1 MGIDRT
7 HAPKRG
13 GRTAAILT
21 AALWT
26 AAACGQDSGRL
37 SAAERQGVGD
47 TLFLANL
54 TVEDLHY
61 ERKVFQVPYRT
72 PLIDLCLDRPLD
84 AADALMDLHAEANT
98 GPTSRL
104 LAVALQK
111 GLGDKWPS
119 ALPTITMP
127 APAPPAELP
136 GPLQVPIVNLV
147 MAVVDAQNQ
156 LRIATKNL
164 GEAER
169 RRLVESLPSW
179 ATEEPSIK
187 FDFTQNEPVEQSEIL
202 GLVDK
207 VELWRI
213 RAAAVDLAAAVER
226 AAAALRQ
233 TRVSLT
239 GVVAITLSGVRV
251 SIGGAGPDVHSGGAD
266 IVVDLGGDD
275 RYSGRMGAG
284 VDGVGVL
291 LDLGGDDTY
300 TISDASLGCGL
311 LGIGI
316 ARDVGGHDVVRGK
329 SMCLGAGL
337 AGVGLFAKEGGNDV
351 YSATALSQGF
361 GLFGIGMMI
370 DSKGDDRYTLDFMGQ
385 GAARTGGFGWLID
398 REGSDVYRAGGLVL
412 NSPLF
417 KDVYY
422 SNAQGFGD
430 GYRLDTGGIAG
441 GTGLLTD
448 LGGDDFYLAETYAQ
462 AASYWFGVGTLYD
475 ANGHDTYT
483 GYHYVQASAM
493 HLCGAYL
500 FDLAGDDAY
509 VTKFGASHAIGHD
522 YGVALLL
529 DRSGSDIYTA
539 RDSNPGIG
547 NANGLGIFIDA
558 AGEDRYQGPPGRGN
572 MARGTVSLGV
582 FVDLSGQDRY
592 REGLEDASGAVRA
605 GMGVA
610 YDVADVP
617 TANGAGSAGATQPA
631 LPTPGSKQKPP
642 NDELDELY
650 RRATRW
656 GVGTAVDDVQAAIA
670 ELVAIGMPALEWMVE
685 THLSSASR
693 LEQRAFVLV
702 VGALGEDARNL
713 IAVRVASPDDD
724 VARVALAICIDG
736 KIKEAG
742 PVLSG
747 ALGRP
752 SIQRLAVRAAGSLQS
767 RDAVLAILPLC
778 ASPDRVL
785 ALDAMVAL
793 EQIGDDRGYETAAAL
808 LRSTSMPIRK
818 AAIGLMAKSPERAI
832 ATAKGLSGDTDEKV
846 ARLAIELLALVGTPE
861 ALAEAASKLIDPRPG
876 VRIQALLA
884 LDGRCPQANK
894 AVLLSLRN
902 DPIPSVRAVAQRIDP
917 GR

>member
-1 MGIDRT
+1 MGIDRK
-7 HAPKRG
+7 HAPKRR
-13 GRTAAILT
+13 GRFVVTLT
-21 AALWT
+21 AALWAVT
-26 AAACGQDSGRL
+26 ALGQAGAL
-37 SAAERQGVGD
+37 SPAERQGV
-47 TLFLANL
+47 TEALFLANL
-54 TVEDLHY
+54 TPDDLHF
-61 ERKVFQVPYRT
+61 ERKAFLVPYRT
-72 PLIDLCLDRPLD
+72 PLIDLALDRPLD

-104 LAVALQK
+104 IAVALQK
-111 GLGDKWPS
+111 GIGDKWPS

-127 APAPPAELP
+127 APTPPAELP

-156 LRIATKNL
+156 LRLATKAL

-169 RRLVESLPSW
+169 RRLVESLPAW
-179 ATEEPSIK
+179 ATEEPTIR
-187 FDFTQNEPVEQSEIL
+187 FDFTAAPPASQTEIL
-202 GLVDK
+202 AWVEK

-233 TRVSLT
+233 TRVPLT
-239 GVVAITLSGVRV
+239 GIVQITLSGVRV
-251 SIGGAGPDVHSGGAD
+251 AIGGSGPDVHAGGAD

-275 RYSGRMGAG
+275 HYSGRVGSG
-284 VDGVGVL
+284 IDGIGVL

-300 TISDASLGCGL
+300 SVADASLGCGL

-316 ARDVGGHDVVRGK
+316 ARDVGGHDVVRAK
-329 SMCLGAGL
+329 SLCLGAGL
-337 AGVGLFAKEGGNDV
+337 AGVGLFAKEGGNDD
-351 YSATALSQGF
+351 YRAATLSQGF
-361 GLFGIGMMI
+361 GLFGIGLMI
-370 DSKGDDRYTLDFMGQ
+370 DSRGDDRYTIAFMGQ
-385 GAARTGGFGWLID
+385 GAARTGGLGWLID

-448 LGGDDFYLAETYAQ
+448 LAGDDFYLAETYAQ
-462 AASYWFGVGTLYD
+462 AASYWFGVGSLYD
-475 ANGHDTYT
+475 SAGHDTYT

-529 DRSGSDIYTA
+529 DREGSDIYTA

-572 MARGTVSLGV
+572 PARGTISLGV

-592 REGLEDASGAVRA
+592 REGLADASGAVRP
-605 GMGVA
+605 GVGVA
-610 YDVADVP
+610 YDVADAPAANSAP
-617 TANGAGSAGATQPA
+617 TGTAATPA
-631 LPTPGSKQKPP
+631 PTPGSKPKPP
-642 NDELDELY
+642 PDELEALY

-656 GVGTAVDDVQAAIA
+656 GVGTAVDDVQTAID
-670 ELVAIGMPALEWMVE
+670 ELIAIGMPALEWMVE
-685 THLSSASR
+685 THLPSASR
-693 LEQRAFVLV
+693 LEQRAFVQV
-702 VGALGEDARNL
+702 VAGLGEDARNL
-713 IAVRVASPDDD
+713 IAVRVASPEDD

-747 ALGRP
+747 PLGRP
-752 SIQRLAVRAAGSLQS
+752 ALQRLAVRAAGSLQS
-767 RDAVLAILPLC
+767 KDAVLAILPLC
-778 ASPDRVL
+778 ASADRIL

-793 EQIGDDRGYETAAAL
+793 EQIGDERAYETAAAL
-808 LRSTSMPIRK
+808 LRSPSMPIRK
-818 AAIGLMAKSPERAI
+818 AAIALMAKFPERAL
-832 ATAKGLSGDTDEKV
+832 ASAKGLSADPEEKV
-846 ARLAIELLALVGTPE
+846 ARLAIELLGLVGSPD
-861 ALAEAASKLIDPRPG
+861 ALAEAATKLIDPRPG
-876 VRIQALLA
+876 LRIQALLA
-884 LDGRCPQANK
+884 LDGRCPQASK
-894 AVLLSLRN
+894 ATFLSLRN
-902 DPIPSVRAVAQRIDP
+902 DPIPSVRAVAQRTDP